1 MLRLALAI
9 AVAAVAWAAALPGA
23 SGDDRFVSEE
33 GRFRVAFPGPP
44 QEDAKAGADGR
55 YHRLRAEVDG
65 VTYSVD
71 WTDLAAEEIRKAG
84 EPEILLH
91 RLRDAL
97 ARDKTVLAEQP
108 LSIAGSPGAELVFDL
123 GSGNRRIFHIYKVG
137 PRLYTLAVTGKTDRI
152 RTQQQLVE
160 RFLQSFGVRSVPPKK
175 IGPLAVKAVEP
186 RHGTLGPPRKDWEFL
201 PHDVLTARISV
212 TGFAADE
219 EGHVE
224 LEATTEILA
233 ADGTPVF
240 KEPFRVRSV
249 IIDEVLPLSI
259 TQQLPVKPGEY
270 RIRGSL
276 HDVRSGERTVWERPF
291 TRLPEK
297 PALVAAAFYRDG
309 DGRLP
314 APAFVRLGE
323 KLFLETRFI
332 GFDRSRD
339 TIDTSLSLQ
348 LFDEQGR
355 PMLDKP
361 NTASLKTEDKEVV
374 RGNEVVTF
382 MMEVPC
388 PRIGKAKLQATATDH
403 VGGKTAVL
411 ELPLEIHEPWD

>member
-1 MLRLALAI
+1 MIRLALVI
-9 AVAAVAWAAALPGA
+9 AVAATGWTAALPGA
-23 SGDDRFVSEE
+23 SADDRFVSEE
-33 GRFRVAFPGPP
+33 GRFRVAFPSPP
-44 QEDAKAGADGR
+44 KQDANAGDDGR

-71 WTDLAAEEIRKAG
+71 WTDLAAEEIRKAVT
-84 EPEILLH
+84 PEILLH
-91 RLRDAL
+91 RLRDGL
-97 ARDKTVLAEQP
+97 ARDRTVLAEKP
-108 LSIAGSPGAELVFDL
+108 LSFGGNPGVELVFDL
-123 GSGNRRIFHIYKVG
+123 GAGNRRIFHIYKVG
-137 PRLYTLAVTGKTDRI
+137 PRLYTLAVTGKTDRM
-152 RTQQQLVE
+152 RTQQPIIE
-160 RFLQSFGVRSVPPKK
+160 RFLESFGVRSVPPRKL
-175 IGPLAVKAVEP
+175 GPLTVKAVEP
-186 RHGTLGPPRKDWEFL
+186 RHGKLGPPRKDWQFL
-201 PHDVLTARISV
+201 PYDVLTAQIAV
-212 TGFAADE
+212 AGFAADE
-219 EGHVE
+219 EGHIE
-224 LEATTEILA
+224 LEATTEILT
-233 ADGTPVF
+233 ADGTLVF
-240 KEPFRVRSV
+240 KESFCVRSV
-249 IIDEVLPLSI
+249 VIDEVLPLNI

-276 HDVRSGERTVWERPF
+276 HDVRSGERTAWERPF

-309 DGRLP
+309 DGSLP

-348 LFDEQGR
+348 VFDEQGR

-361 NTASLKTEDKEVV
+361 NSASLKTEDKDVV

-388 PRIGKAKLQATATDH
+388 PRIGKARLQATATDH